1 MLPTNT
7 FTDLLS
13 SIEQKINRLNAET
26 RLIRQLLDQ
35 NYLEE
40 AYSVSLRLAR
50 YSEQTALLTRKL
62 PVYTGKPSAYQDVED
77 AVCSAVPV
85 KISITKEKWFY
96 VNLPTLLPKKE
107 MESRSYIRAYLYPA
121 LQRYFA
127 DHEPLHY
134 VDAVLI
140 FRHVYDRKRPERRKR
155 DHDNIEVNTVADA
168 IALFVLTDDGPAVCS
183 HYYCSGAGD
192 EDCTEVFVVPRRD
205 FPLWLKQ
212 EQKSLKQSSKRD
224 SPKEGA
230 GKQPQGL
237 RRKSS
242 MSEEF
247 SQTQRATRL

>member
-1 MLPTNT
+1 MLPTNS
-7 FTDLLS
+7 FIDVLS

-50 YSEQTALLTRKL
+50 YAEQTTLLTRKL

-77 AVCSAVPV
+77 VVCSTVSV
-85 KISITKEKWFY
+85 KISITKENWFY

-192 EDCTEVFVVPRRD
+192 EDCTEVFVVPRWD
-205 FPLWLKQ
+205 FPLWLEQ
-212 EQKSLKQSSKRD
+212 EQKVMKNTW
-224 SPKEGA
+224 
-230 GKQPQGL
+230 
-237 RRKSS
+237 
-242 MSEEF
+242 
-247 SQTQRATRL
+247 QTV

>member
-35 NYLEE
+35 KYLDE

-77 AVCSAVPV
+77 VVCSTVSV
-85 KISITKEKWFY
+85 KISIIKENWFY

-140 FRHVYDRKRPERRKR
+140 L

-192 EDCTEVFVVPRRD
+192 EDCTEVFVVPRWD
-205 FPLWLKQ
+205 FPLWLEQ
-212 EQKSLKQSSKRD
+212 EQKVMKNTW
-224 SPKEGA
+224 
-230 GKQPQGL
+230 
-237 RRKSS
+237 
-242 MSEEF
+242 
-247 SQTQRATRL
+247 QTI

>member
-1 MLPTNT
+1 M
-7 FTDLLS
+7 
-13 SIEQKINRLNAET
+13 
-26 RLIRQLLDQ
+26 
-35 NYLEE
+35 
-40 AYSVSLRLAR
+40 
-50 YSEQTALLTRKL
+50 TRKL

-77 AVCSAVPV
+77 VVCSTVSV
-85 KISITKEKWFY
+85 KISITKENWFY

-192 EDCTEVFVVPRRD
+192 EDCTEVFVVPRWD
-205 FPLWLKQ
+205 FPLWLEQ
-212 EQKSLKQSSKRD
+212 EQKVMKNTW
-224 SPKEGA
+224 
-230 GKQPQGL
+230 
-237 RRKSS
+237 
-242 MSEEF
+242 
-247 SQTQRATRL
+247 QTI

>member
-1 MLPTNT
+1 MLPTNSV
-7 FTDLLS
+7 TDVLS

-26 RLIRQLLDQ
+26 HLIRQLLDQ

-77 AVCSAVPV
+77 VVCSTVPV
-85 KISITKEKWFY
+85 KISITKENWFY

-127 DHEPLHY
+127 DHEPLRY
-134 VDAVLI
+134 EDAVLI

-183 HYYCSGAGD
+183 HYYCSAAAD
-192 EDCTEVFVVPRRD
+192 EDFTEVFVVPRRD

-212 EQKSLKQSSKRD
+212 EEKITKN
-224 SPKEGA
+224 A
-230 GKQPQGL
+230 G
-237 RRKSS
+237 
-242 MSEEF
+242 
-247 SQTQRATRL
+247 QTV